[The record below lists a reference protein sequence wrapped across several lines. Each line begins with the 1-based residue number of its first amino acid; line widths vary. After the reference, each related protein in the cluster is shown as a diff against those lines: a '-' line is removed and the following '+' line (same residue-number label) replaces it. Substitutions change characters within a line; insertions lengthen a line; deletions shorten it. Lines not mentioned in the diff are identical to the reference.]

1 MIEELLKEL
10 PILMWHS
17 AGICRRKKALDDAI
31 AQVEIGREQLP
42 TLPLSQTI
50 LNLLSG
56 KTLNFSLPNPYN
68 CDLRTWAEN
77 YNLLA
82 LGDLILMKCCLRI
95 ESRGGQYQFN
105 LSPLRPRLVQP
116 HQACD

>member
-1 MIEELLKEL
+1 MPKEL

-17 AGICRRKKALDDAI
+17 AGIGQGQKALDDAI
-31 AQVEIGREQLP
+31 AQVKLWREQLP

-50 LNLLSG
+50 LNLQSG

-68 CDLRTWAEN
+68 FDLRTWAEN

-82 LGDLILMKCCLRI
+82 LG
-95 ESRGGQYQFN
+95 Y
-105 LSPLRPRLVQP
+105 
-116 HQACD
+116 